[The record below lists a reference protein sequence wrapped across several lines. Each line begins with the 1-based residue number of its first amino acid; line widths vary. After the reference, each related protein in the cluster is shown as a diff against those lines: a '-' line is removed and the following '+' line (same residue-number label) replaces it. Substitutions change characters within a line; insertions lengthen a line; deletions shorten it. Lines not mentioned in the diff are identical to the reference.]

1 MSAAAAA
8 DAFAAATAHWLRA
21 SSWVAIGEKAMQRD
35 LRAVQKGCPSSS
47 PRIRLGPSGDGGW
60 TVCDTAALRAPECA
74 VLSVGV
80 GTDWRF
86 DAATARHYNCSV
98 VMLDPTPAVVEKMR
112 ADRKQKQSR
121 QEDPHTLFASLP
133 NLRFE
138 PWGLAER
145 DEKLVMNNWWT
156 KYKAT
161 DPREMLTLSTIRRR
175 IGGAAVAFLATAAAG
190 VAALLRTAAPMV
202 VRDRLARRSAA
213 TGRLAEAATAAR
225 AGKRRLWV
233 LPLRGDD
240 QR

>member
-1 MSAAAAA
+1 MSADAAA

-35 LRAVQKGCPSSS
+35 LRKVQKGCPSAS
-47 PRIRLGPSGDGGW
+47 PRLRLGPGDDGGW

-98 VMLDPTPAVVEKMR
+98 VMLDPTPSVVDKMR
-112 ADRKQKQSR
+112 ADKKIDQKHGK

-145 DEKLVMNNWWT
+145 DEKLVMNSEPPPP
-156 KYKAT
+156 A
-161 DPREMLTLSTIRRR
+161 RRR
-175 IGGAAVAFLATAAAG
+175 AVARTAGRAAPLPLLTRATARHRLVDQVQGDGPARDADT
-190 VAALLRTAAPMV
+190 LDDPAPH
-202 VRDRLARRSAA
+202 RRRRRRK
-213 TGRLAEAATAAR
+213 TAR
-225 AGKRRLWV
+225 AAQG
-233 LPLRGDD
+233 GH
-240 QR
+240 

>member
-1 MSAAAAA
+1 MSADAAA

-47 PRIRLGPSGDGGW
+47 PRIRLGPGGDGGW

-98 VMLDPTPAVVEKMR
+98 VMLDPTPAVVDTMR
-112 ADRKQKQSR
+112 ADKQFDR
-121 QEDPHTLFASLP
+121 RAAATREDPHTLFASLP

-145 DEKLVMNNWWT
+145 DEKLVMNS
-156 KYKAT
+156 A
-161 DPREMLTLSTIRRR
+161 PRAILPRNSAQFSEGRPVSPARLVDQVQGDGPARDADTFYHPPPHRRR
-175 IGGAAVAFLATAAAG
+175 
-190 VAALLRTAAPMV
+190 
-202 VRDRLARRSAA
+202 RRRA
-213 TGRLAEAATAAR
+213 AAR
-225 AGKRRLWV
+225 AAQSGH
-233 LPLRGDD
+233 
-240 QR
+240 